1 VGPWQHLRLAQS
13 RAIETRRSLLRV
25 TNTGV
30 TSLVNAKG
38 ELVKSLPLFTE
49 AVMQTDVDILN
60 GETYYV
66 RFGDWFAWG
75 MTTISIGLLLLH
87 FKRAFKKE

>member
-1 VGPWQHLRLAQS
+1 MARSVGPWQHLWLSQS
-13 RAIETRRSLLRV
+13 RAIETRRSLLSV

-38 ELVKSLPLFTE
+38 ELVKTLPMFTG
-49 AVMQTDVDILN
+49 AVMPTEVEILN

-66 RFGDWFAWG
+66 RFGDWFAW
-75 MTTISIGLLLLH
+75 
-87 FKRAFKKE
+87 A